1 MNPRLTKCKICAL
14 IACVLLLIGCIVI
27 FVVLSVNYDFYQY
40 NLKMKFIAS
49 TIPIISSLPYVL
61 GFIFHFYQKCI
72 SAKEN
77 VTYLDKGWYVYGAIV
92 MVCSIILQIVY
103 SALMGI
109 AFDKNGNWLRFIYDS
124 DHSGLFVLIIS
135 LISNLSAFT
144 SSHVVL
150 SKIVL

>member
-61 GFIFHFYQKCI
+61 GFIFHFYQ
-72 SAKEN
+72 
-77 VTYLDKGWYVYGAIV
+77 YVYGAIV

-109 AFDKNGNWLRFIYDS
+109 AFDRNGNWLRFIYDS